1 MATQEYIDNMQQTI
15 DNLPD
20 FTQVAYTEEEEVQN
34 EVQRRK
40 MDQQR
45 KYRQSLPFEERKRF
59 DRMQIDRR
67 LQKTKND
74 EEWAAGADER
84 DRVERNEARLR
95 AENPFY
101 DYDQSS
107 VGVESNINRRNLQQE
122 MDDAQ
127 RQIGRFALYSPEQKE
142 ASRNYQNLR
151 DAMNIFDAQLGES
164 RESWQKKSSP
174 QNGPRMQ
181 APSSKRVGKYD
192 GKTSAEVRNAML
204 MEGGYRDSSGATIPY
219 ADRNQGK
226 PGQKGR
232 GQARGMPQE
241 FMQSPAM
248 AQKRKAWTPY
258 NARTGQDLKGE
269 QLDDR
274 YRREAEGWRRGSMQP
289 KDGITT
295 NPYYQGIKNDQYLKN
310 KRATEHRMTNYQ
322 NPSAARNYYQN
333 LYS

>member
-1 MATQEYIDNMQQTI
+1 MATQEYINNMQQTI

-20 FTQVAYTEEEEVQN
+20 FTQVVYTEEEEAQN

-45 KYRQSLPFEERKRF
+45 KYRQSLPFEERQSF

-84 DRVERNEARLR
+84 NREERNEARLR

-107 VGVESNINRRNLQQE
+107 IGVESNINRRNLQQE

-127 RQIGRFALYSPEQKE
+127 RQISRFGQNSPEQKE

-151 DAMNIFDAQLGES
+151 DSMDIFDAQLGES
-164 RESWQKKSSP
+164 RESWQKNSSL
-174 QNGPRMQ
+174 QSGPEMQ

-219 ADRNQGK
+219 AYRNQGK

-232 GQARGMPQE
+232 GQVRGMPQE

-248 AQKRKAWTPY
+248 AQRRRSSRPY
-258 NARTGQDLKGE
+258 DARTGRSFSDTQLNNFYRNDADL
-269 QLDDR
+269 
-274 YRREAEGWRRGSMQP
+274 YRQVGGASPNAVAQNPFLKESNFNRPQP
-289 KDGITT
+289 IGTNT
-295 NPYYQGIKNDQYLKN
+295 NPSL
-310 KRATEHRMTNYQ
+310 
-322 NPSAARNYYQN
+322 RNLGY
-333 LYS
+333 

>member
-1 MATQEYIDNMQQTI
+1 
-15 DNLPD
+15 
-20 FTQVAYTEEEEVQN
+20 
-34 EVQRRK
+34 
-40 MDQQR
+40 
-45 KYRQSLPFEERKRF
+45 
-59 DRMQIDRR
+59 MQIDKR

-107 VGVESNINRRNLQQE
+107 VGIESNINRRNLQQE

-127 RQIGRFALYSPEQKE
+127 RQIGRFGQNSPEQRE
-142 ASRNYQNLR
+142 AVRNYQNLR
-151 DAMNIFDAQLGES
+151 DSMDIFDAQLGES
-164 RESWQKKSSP
+164 RESWQNKSSP
-174 QNGPRMQ
+174 QNGPSMQ
-181 APSSKRVGKYD
+181 APSSKQVGKYD

-232 GQARGMPQE
+232 RQARGMPQK

-248 AQKRKAWTPY
+248 AQKRKPSRLY
-258 NARTGQDLKGE
+258 GARTGRSLSDNELKNF
-269 QLDDR
+269 
-274 YRREAEGWRRGSMQP
+274 YRTEAALYRQAGLSPMGGSSSQ
-289 KDGITT
+289 
-295 NPYYQGIKNDQYLKN
+295 NPYFMSSLDKANNRYQKAIDDAQKPKFGMSNW
-310 KRATEHRMTNYQ
+310 NY
-322 NPSAARNYYQN
+322 
-333 LYS
+333 

>member
-45 KYRQSLPFEERKRF
+45 KYRQSLPFEERQSF

-84 DRVERNEARLR
+84 DRGERNEARLR

-107 VGVESNINRRNLQQE
+107 IGVESNINRRNLQQE

-127 RQIGRFALYSPEQKE
+127 RQISRFGQNSPEQKE

-151 DAMNIFDAQLGES
+151 DSMDIFDAQLGES
-164 RESWQKKSSP
+164 RQSWMSNPTS
-174 QNGPRMQ
+174 N
-181 APSSKRVGKYD
+181 SRVGPDASGTRMK
-192 GKTSAEVRNAML
+192 
-204 MEGGYRDSSGATIPY
+204 DSFGNIQRPRAQQPQMQVPSQNP
-219 ADRNQGK
+219 RSRQPQGQ
-226 PGQKGR
+226 GQV
-232 GQARGMPQE
+232 RGMPQE

-248 AQKRKAWTPY
+248 AQRRRSSRPY
-258 NARTGQDLKGE
+258 DARTGHSISDTQLNNFYRNDADL
-269 QLDDR
+269 
-274 YRREAEGWRRGSMQP
+274 YRQVGGASPNAVAQNPFLKESNFNRPQP
-289 KDGITT
+289 IGTNT
-295 NPYYQGIKNDQYLKN
+295 NPSL
-310 KRATEHRMTNYQ
+310 
-322 NPSAARNYYQN
+322 RNMGY
-333 LYS
+333 